1 MTRIARW
8 ARQVG
13 VARAVCVLLLFG
25 LVALRVADPRP
36 IEELR
41 LRTFDLFQ
49 VLRPREQTVRP
60 VVIADIDEA
69 SLKEIG
75 QWPWP
80 RTVVADLVTRLREA
94 GAVAVGFDIVFAEP
108 DRMSPAVA
116 AGSFRGLDNET
127 REKLAALPSNDT
139 VFADAI
145 KKADGIVVGQ
155 AGSATPAPR
164 TDAEMTLQTGFA
176 VRGPDPRPFL
186 VSFAGLLRN
195 VPAIE
200 QAAAGRG
207 LFSINPERDGIV
219 RRVPVVMEAQDALVP
234 SLTMEML
241 RVVTRSGAILVR
253 TDQAG
258 VRAVAVPGLEVPT
271 DRNGQFWVYFNKH
284 DPARFVSAT
293 DILNGRMPADRV
305 RGRLVLIGTS
315 AVGLL
320 DIKTTPAEP
329 AMPGVEVHAQILEN
343 VLTKSLLASPG
354 YALGGEIIAAVVLGL
369 AIIVA
374 APMLPAAIVVALGA
388 VLIAGLIAMS
398 WYFFLAHNLLV
409 DFTYPLISCWLIYLV
424 LSFVNYF
431 REQQQRQQI
440 RSAFGFY
447 LSPPLVEQLARSP
460 EKLVLG
466 GEERRMTILF
476 SDVRGFT
483 TISEHY
489 KDDPQGLTHLMNRF
503 LTPLTNAI
511 IERKGTIDKYIGD
524 AIMAFWNAPV
534 DDAEHEANACDAALE
549 MLVRAETLN
558 VELKR
563 EAEAN
568 GGVYMPLRI
577 GIGLNSGPCVVGNMG
592 SDFRFNYSVLGD
604 TVNLASR
611 LESRTKDYRLSLV
624 IGARTAERAK
634 AKFATMEIDLIQV
647 KGKKQPETVFTVLGR
662 AEVADDPRCAELFDL
677 NTQMLACYRKQNWEE
692 ARNLIDRCRKVANGF
707 GVDGLY
713 EMSAST
719 RCTPSASKFIAP
731 RRRRRIGP
739 ACTKPSPSSAILH
752 SFRAS
757 GIQTAI
763 AAMGPRLRG
772 DERRTYVITAGG
784 RRNAGP

>member
-1 MTRIARW
+1 MKRIARW
-8 ARQVG
+8 ARQFG
-13 VARAVCVLLLFG
+13 VARAVCVVLLFA
-25 LVALRVADPRP
+25 LVVLRAVDPRP

-41 LRTFDLFQ
+41 LRMFDLFQ
-49 VLRPREQTVRP
+49 TLHPRTQTIRP
-60 VVIADIDEA
+60 VVIVDIDEA

-80 RTVVADLVTRLREA
+80 RTVVGDLVTKLHDA
-94 GAVAVGFDIVFAEP
+94 GALAIGFDVIFAEP

-116 AGSFRGLDNET
+116 ADSFRGLDAET
-127 REKLAALPSNDT
+127 RDKLAALPSND
-139 VFADAI
+139 VVLADAI
-145 KKADGIVVGQ
+145 KKAGNVVIGQ
-155 AGSATPAPR
+155 AAAPAPAPR
-164 TDAEMTLQTGFA
+164 SEAEMTLTTGLA
-176 VRGPDPRPFL
+176 IRGPDPRAWL
-186 VSFAGLLRN
+186 VRLPGLLRN
-195 VPAIE
+195 VLPIE

-207 LFSINPERDGIV
+207 LFTIVPEPDGII
-219 RRVPVVMEAQDALVP
+219 RRVPIVMETQDELVP
-234 SLTMEML
+234 ALTMDML
-241 RVVTRSGAILVR
+241 RVVSRATAIVVR
-253 TDQAG
+253 TDRAG
-258 VRAVAVPGLEVPT
+258 VQAVAIPGLEVPT
-271 DRNGQFWVYFNKH
+271 DGHGKFWVYFNNR
-284 DPARFVSAT
+284 DPARYVPAA
-293 DILNGRMPADRV
+293 DVLNGRVPADRF

-320 DIKTTPAEP
+320 DLKTTPVDP

-343 VLTKSLLASPG
+343 VLTKSLLAAPG
-354 YALGGEIIAAVVLGL
+354 LALGGEVIVAIILGL
-369 AIIVA
+369 AIIMVA
-374 APMLPAAIVVALGA
+374 PRLPAGIVAALGA
-388 VLIAGLIAMS
+388 ALIAGLIGIS
-398 WYFFLAHNLLV
+398 WYFFVGHHLLI

-424 LSFVNYF
+424 LTFVNYF

-511 IERKGTIDKYIGD
+511 IDRKGTIDKYIGD

-534 DDAEHEANACDAALE
+534 DDDEHEANACDAALE
-549 MLVRAETLN
+549 MLARAEVLN
-558 VELKR
+558 AELKQ
-563 EAEAN
+563 EAQAN

-624 IGARTAERAK
+624 IGSRTAERAK

-647 KGKKQPETVFTVLGR
+647 KGKKQPEVVFTVLGR
-662 AEVADDPRCAELFDL
+662 AEVADDPRCGELCDL
-677 NTQMLACYRKQNWEE
+677 NAQMLAAYRKQQWNE
-692 ARNLIDRCRKVANGF
+692 ALGLIDRCRKVANGF

-713 EMSAST
+713 DMYAERIDNYRAAPPPPDWT
-719 RCTPSASKFIAP
+719 GVYEAESK
-731 RRRRRIGP
+731 
-739 ACTKPSPSSAILH
+739 
-752 SFRAS
+752 
-757 GIQTAI
+757 
-763 AAMGPRLRG
+763 
-772 DERRTYVITAGG
+772 
-784 RRNAGP
+784 